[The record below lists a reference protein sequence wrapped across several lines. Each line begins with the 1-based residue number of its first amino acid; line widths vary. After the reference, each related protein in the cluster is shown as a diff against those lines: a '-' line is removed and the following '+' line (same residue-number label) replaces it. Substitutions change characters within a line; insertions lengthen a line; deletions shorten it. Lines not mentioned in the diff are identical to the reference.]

1 MSPAEQRLRS
11 RSARNGWLLS
21 TPALTLLFIAA
32 SGPLLIVLVYSFLT
46 PGQYGNVVWD
56 FSLDGWIGILF
67 TRDIFDGT
75 MNLADAH
82 LTIFW
87 RSVKLSLMTTAL
99 TFALGFPTA
108 WFIATRPPTQRAM
121 WLFLIT
127 IPFWTNLLIRTF
139 AINEVIRNEGLM
151 NTVLTGAGLISEP
164 IRLINTDTAVFIG
177 MAYVYLPLMVL
188 PLFAAIDRFDM
199 KLLEAGYD
207 LYASRLQVLRHVIV
221 PIVRPGIVAGSI
233 LVFVPSLGAYVT
245 PRVLGGG
252 KNMMIGNF
260 IELQFGQG
268 RNWPLGAALSMALL
282 LIVMAALLVYV
293 RASTK
298 GSNPHG

>member
-1 MSPAEQRLRS
+1 MSPAEQS
-11 RSARNGWLLS
+11 QQERSARNGWLLS
-21 TPALTLLFIAA
+21 APALTLLFLAA

-46 PGQYGNVVWD
+46 PGQYGNVVWK

-67 TRDIFDGT
+67 SRDIFDGT

-151 NTVLTGAGLISEP
+151 NTLLISAGLISEP

-207 LYASRLQVLRHVIV
+207 LYASRMQVLRHVIV
-221 PIVRPGIVAGSI
+221 PIVKPGIVAGSI

>member
-1 MSPAEQRLRS
+1 MSPAEQSQRRKS
-11 RSARNGWLLS
+11 SRNGWLLS
-21 TPALTLLFIAA
+21 APALSLLFLAA

-46 PGQYGNVVWD
+46 PGQYGNVIWE
-56 FSLDGWIGILF
+56 FSLDGWVGILF

-108 WFIATRPPTQRAM
+108 WFIATRPPAQRAM

-151 NTVLTGAGLISEP
+151 NTVLISLGLISEP

-207 LYASRLQVLRHVIV
+207 LYASRLQVLRHVIL
-221 PIVRPGIVAGSI
+221 PIVKPGIIAGSI

-282 LIVMAALLVYV
+282 LIVMAALLIYV

>member
-1 MSPAEQRLRS
+1 MSPAEQS
-11 RSARNGWLLS
+11 QQKRSARNGWLLS
-21 TPALTLLFIAA
+21 APALTLLFLAA
-32 SGPLLIVLVYSFLT
+32 SGPLLIVLVYSFLS
-46 PGQYGNVVWD
+46 PGQYGNVIWK

-67 TRDIFDGT
+67 SRDIFDGT

-87 RSVKLSLMTTAL
+87 RSVKLSLMTTVL

-108 WFIATRPPTQRAM
+108 WFIATRPPAQRAM

-151 NTVLTGAGLISEP
+151 NTVLINIGLISEP

-207 LYASRLQVLRHVIV
+207 LYASRMQVLRHVIL
-221 PIVRPGIVAGSI
+221 PIVKPGIVAGSI

>member
-1 MSPAEQRLRS
+1 MSPAEQTQQKQ
-11 RSARNGWLLS
+11 SARNGWLLAA
-21 TPALTLLFIAA
+21 PALTLLFIAA

-46 PGQYGNVVWD
+46 PGQYGNVVWQ

-67 TRDIFDGT
+67 SRDIFDGT

-108 WFIATRPPTQRAM
+108 WFIATRPPAQRAM

-151 NTVLTGAGLISEP
+151 NTILTSIGLISEP

-221 PIVRPGIVAGSI
+221 PIVKPGIVAGSI

-282 LIVMAALLVYV
+282 LIVMAALLIYV